1 MNPPVLLHIPHSST
15 LIPERYLAD
24 YAVDAEALRRENVRL
39 ADMHTDAL
47 YVLPGAARAVFPV
60 SRFLVDAE
68 RFEDDALEPM
78 AARGMGA
85 LYTVGTDLSPLR
97 PDIAP
102 PRREELLE
110 QYYRPHHRFLNAWAD
125 GMAGAEC
132 LLIDCHSFPSRAL
145 PYELEKT
152 QAERPEIC
160 IGTDP
165 FHTPARLSE
174 AAVRGF
180 RARGYWTETDT
191 PFSGTLTPSD
201 HYRKNRSLCSIMI
214 EVRKDL
220 YMDEETGRKKEQF
233 RQIRDHVTAVI
244 QELCAVLGL
253 DIIRN

>member
-1 MNPPVLLHIPHSST
+1 
-15 LIPERYLAD
+15 
-24 YAVDAEALRRENVRL
+24 
-39 ADMHTDAL
+39 MHTDEL

-97 PDIAP
+97 PEIAL

-110 QYYRPHHRFLNAWAD
+110 KYYRPHHRFLNTWAD
-125 GMAGAEC
+125 ERAGAEC

-145 PYELEKT
+145 PYEMEKR
-152 QAERPEIC
+152 QAERPEVC
-160 IGTDP
+160 IGTDS

-174 AAVRGF
+174 AAVDAF
-180 RARGYWTETDT
+180 RALGYWTETDT
-191 PFSGTLTPSD
+191 PFSGTLTPSN
-201 HYRKNRSLCSIMI
+201 HYGKTAALRSIMI

-220 YMDEETGRKKEQF
+220 YMDEETGEKNGQF
-233 RQIRDHVTAVI
+233 QTVRDHVTAVI

-253 DIIRN
+253 DITRN